1 MDLLTYLR
9 LYEPEN
15 LVKVHGN
22 VYCTRE
28 HDSLKISNGKW
39 MWWSRNIGGASA
51 LDYLIKVKGIS
62 FTEAMGILS
71 SEKGIIPSF
80 FNARN
85 TPVKVKKLLLPEK
98 INKDE
103 ITSIANNSRNKILS
117 GLLRNVLEPNL
128 GLTGTGQEVSIM
140 RSTLVRKEVL
150 LDDQEGTRINLAPSD
165 KLMKGVLDAIVSFVM
180 DAKKKG
186 TASFD
191 QLYNVLT
198 APEYHIGIRSG
209 VIPIY
214 IAAVFHEF
222 SEDII
227 LQNDLGQLPLSADT
241 LQMINACPED
251 YTLVFLEWNP
261 EKQEFVSKLSEIFSN
276 YVIEAEKNLSAYD
289 FVASAMKRWYL
300 SLPRYAKESKGIGD
314 KESSKRYLK
323 MVKLL
328 KLNLNGHELL
338 FEKLPEAFGYRDF
351 NEGLA
356 ENIENAKNYYDG
368 KIAELKVELIKQT
381 KQIFSIA
388 ANRAKLKRTSL
399 SSVIKDWCETLNPHV
414 FEQLFENGTNK
425 CLGLFKEVTNDE
437 ETFVARLAK
446 AATDLRVEDWDDDT
460 VERFKENLA
469 MYKRTAEEFQSSESE
484 SEDSAASTYEIRFR
498 SDDGSSEVKRFDR
511 VETSKRGKL
520 LYNSI
525 LSEIDSMGYSISE
538 QEKRQ
543 ILMDIL
549 KKMC

>member
-1 MDLLTYLR
+1 MTGL
-9 LYEPEN
+9 
-15 LVKVHGN
+15 
-22 VYCTRE
+22 
-28 HDSLKISNGKW
+28 
-39 MWWSRNIGGASA
+39 AS
-51 LDYLIKVKGIS
+51 DICFS
-62 FTEAMGILS
+62 T
-71 SEKGIIPSF
+71 F
-80 FNARN
+80 FE
-85 TPVKVKKLLLPEK
+85 TPVINNEA

-117 GLLRNVLEPNL
+117 GLLRNVLESNL

-356 ENIENAKNYYDG
+356 ENIENAKN
-368 KIAELKVELIKQT
+368 
-381 KQIFSIA
+381 
-388 ANRAKLKRTSL
+388 
-399 SSVIKDWCETLNPHV
+399 
-414 FEQLFENGTNK
+414 
-425 CLGLFKEVTNDE
+425 
-437 ETFVARLAK
+437 
-446 AATDLRVEDWDDDT
+446 
-460 VERFKENLA
+460 
-469 MYKRTAEEFQSSESE
+469 
-484 SEDSAASTYEIRFR
+484 
-498 SDDGSSEVKRFDR
+498 
-511 VETSKRGKL
+511 
-520 LYNSI
+520 
-525 LSEIDSMGYSISE
+525 
-538 QEKRQ
+538 
-543 ILMDIL
+543 
-549 KKMC
+549 

>member
-1 MDLLTYLR
+1 MR
-9 LYEPEN
+9 AA
-15 LVKVHGN
+15 
-22 VYCTRE
+22 
-28 HDSLKISNGKW
+28 SS
-39 MWWSRNIGGASA
+39 GAG
-51 LDYLIKVKGIS
+51 VGIS
-62 FTEAMGILS
+62 SDICFST
-71 SEKGIIPSF
+71 F
-80 FNARN
+80 FE
-85 TPVKVKKLLLPEK
+85 TPVINNEA

-117 GLLRNVLEPNL
+117 GLLRNVLESNL

-381 KQIFSIA
+381 KEIFSIA

-399 SSVIKDWCETLNPHV
+399 SSVIKDWCETLDLHV

-446 AATDLRVEDWDDDT
+446 AATGLRVEDWDDDT
-460 VERFKENLA
+460 LERFKENLA
-469 MYKRTAEEFQSSESE
+469 MYKKTAEEFQSSESE
-484 SEDSAASTYEIRFR
+484 CEDSAESTYEIKFR

-525 LSEIDSMGYSISE
+525 LFEIDSMGYSISE

>member
-1 MDLLTYLR
+1 MLR
-9 LYEPEN
+9 
-15 LVKVHGN
+15 H
-22 VYCTRE
+22 
-28 HDSLKISNGKW
+28 
-39 MWWSRNIGGASA
+39 
-51 LDYLIKVKGIS
+51 
-62 FTEAMGILS
+62 
-71 SEKGIIPSF
+71 
-80 FNARN
+80 
-85 TPVKVKKLLLPEK
+85 
-98 INKDE
+98 
-103 ITSIANNSRNKILS
+103 
-117 GLLRNVLEPNL
+117 
-128 GLTGTGQEVSIM
+128 
-140 RSTLVRKEVL
+140 
-150 LDDQEGTRINLAPSD
+150 
-165 KLMKGVLDAIVSFVM
+165 
-180 DAKKKG
+180 AKKKG

-381 KQIFSIA
+381 KEIFSIA

-399 SSVIKDWCETLNPHV
+399 SSVIKDWCETLDLHV

-446 AATDLRVEDWDDDT
+446 AATGLRVEDWDDDT
-460 VERFKENLA
+460 LERFKENLA
-469 MYKRTAEEFQSSESE
+469 MYKKTAEEFQSSESE
-484 SEDSAASTYEIRFR
+484 CEDSAESTYEIKFR

-525 LSEIDSMGYSISE
+525 LFEIDSMGYSISE

>member
-1 MDLLTYLR
+1 
-9 LYEPEN
+9 
-15 LVKVHGN
+15 
-22 VYCTRE
+22 
-28 HDSLKISNGKW
+28 
-39 MWWSRNIGGASA
+39 
-51 LDYLIKVKGIS
+51 
-62 FTEAMGILS
+62 
-71 SEKGIIPSF
+71 
-80 FNARN
+80 
-85 TPVKVKKLLLPEK
+85 
-98 INKDE
+98 
-103 ITSIANNSRNKILS
+103 
-117 GLLRNVLEPNL
+117 
-128 GLTGTGQEVSIM
+128 
-140 RSTLVRKEVL
+140 
-150 LDDQEGTRINLAPSD
+150 
-165 KLMKGVLDAIVSFVM
+165 
-180 DAKKKG
+180 
-186 TASFD
+186 
-191 QLYNVLT
+191 
-198 APEYHIGIRSG
+198 
-209 VIPIY
+209 
-214 IAAVFHEF
+214 
-222 SEDII
+222 
-227 LQNDLGQLPLSADT
+227 
-241 LQMINACPED
+241 
-251 YTLVFLEWNP
+251 
-261 EKQEFVSKLSEIFSN
+261 
-276 YVIEAEKNLSAYD
+276 
-289 FVASAMKRWYL
+289 
-300 SLPRYAKESKGIGD
+300 
-314 KESSKRYLK
+314 

-399 SSVIKDWCETLNPHV
+399 SSVIKDWCETLDPHV

-469 MYKRTAEEFQSSESE
+469 MYKKTAEEFQSSESE
-484 SEDSAASTYEIRFR
+484 SADSAASTYEIRFR

>member
-1 MDLLTYLR
+1 
-9 LYEPEN
+9 
-15 LVKVHGN
+15 
-22 VYCTRE
+22 
-28 HDSLKISNGKW
+28 
-39 MWWSRNIGGASA
+39 
-51 LDYLIKVKGIS
+51 
-62 FTEAMGILS
+62 
-71 SEKGIIPSF
+71 
-80 FNARN
+80 
-85 TPVKVKKLLLPEK
+85 
-98 INKDE
+98 
-103 ITSIANNSRNKILS
+103 
-117 GLLRNVLEPNL
+117 
-128 GLTGTGQEVSIM
+128 M

-186 TASFD
+186 TTSFD

-251 YTLVFLEWNP
+251 YTLAFLEWNP

-289 FVASAMKRWYL
+289 FAASAMKRWYL

-381 KQIFSIA
+381 KEIFSIA

-399 SSVIKDWCETLNPHV
+399 SSVIKDWCETLDPQV

-446 AATDLRVEDWDDDT
+446 AATDLRVEDWDDNT
-460 VERFKENLA
+460 VERFKENLE
-469 MYKRTAEEFQSSESE
+469 MYKKTAEEFQSSESE